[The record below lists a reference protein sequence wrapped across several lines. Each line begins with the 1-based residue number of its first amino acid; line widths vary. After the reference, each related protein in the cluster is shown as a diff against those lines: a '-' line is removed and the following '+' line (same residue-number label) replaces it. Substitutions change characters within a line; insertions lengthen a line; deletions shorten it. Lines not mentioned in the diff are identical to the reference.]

1 MIDLCNQL
9 DVDPWFCIPHRADDD
24 YVRGFAR
31 LVRERLEPDRK
42 IYIEYSN
49 ECWNGIFEQ
58 ARYCRDEGKRLGLS
72 TNDYEAQ
79 LRYYSRRSVEI
90 FDSWEKEFG
99 GRERLTRVLCT
110 QSANPWTGT
119 TVLDFDG
126 AAKNADAIAIAPYFG
141 YRWGSPDRADEV
153 AKMTPDDLVKA
164 LADDLK
170 ESRRHIE
177 EYAAIA
183 KKHDLKLMAY
193 EGGQHLAGHGGAENN
208 DSLTA
213 LFHAANRHPG
223 MKDLYTRHLA
233 DWNASGGDLFCVFSS
248 MGRYSKWGSW
258 GLLENAAQHP
268 QTVAKYQAIHEYLS
282 ASATQR

>member
-1 MIDLCNQL
+1 
-9 DVDPWFCIPHRADDD
+9 
-24 YVRGFAR
+24 
-31 LVRERLEPDRK
+31 
-42 IYIEYSN
+42 
-49 ECWNGIFEQ
+49 
-58 ARYCRDEGKRLGLS
+58 
-72 TNDYEAQ
+72 
-79 LRYYSRRSVEI
+79 
-90 FDSWEKEFG
+90 
-99 GRERLTRVLCT
+99 
-110 QSANPWTGT
+110 
-119 TVLDFDG
+119 
-126 AAKNADAIAIAPYFG
+126 
-141 YRWGSPDRADEV
+141 
-153 AKMTPDDLVKA
+153 
-164 LADDLK
+164 
-170 ESRRHIE
+170 
-177 EYAAIA
+177 
-183 KKHDLKLMAY
+183 MAY